1 MAAMTEPYVWGSVG
15 PDGYDCSG
23 FLAAIGAPPPPT
35 EAELMEWYEE
45 VRDRLHRLQ
54 AGLMLNDLATHPD
67 LAEMEDD
74 RSGGG

>member
-1 MAAMTEPYVWGSVG
+1 MTEPYVYGSVG

-23 FLAAIGAPPPPT
+23 FLAAIGEPPLPT
-35 EAELMEWYEE
+35 EAELAEWYEE
-45 VRDRLHRLQ
+45 QRDQLHRLQ

-74 RSGGG
+74 E